1 MKTTTEKKH
10 SNSDS
15 EKKSSKSIKWESY
28 EDAKKRLTKK

>member
-1 MKTTTEKKH
+1 MKTTTEKKQSH
-10 SNSDS
+10 ANS